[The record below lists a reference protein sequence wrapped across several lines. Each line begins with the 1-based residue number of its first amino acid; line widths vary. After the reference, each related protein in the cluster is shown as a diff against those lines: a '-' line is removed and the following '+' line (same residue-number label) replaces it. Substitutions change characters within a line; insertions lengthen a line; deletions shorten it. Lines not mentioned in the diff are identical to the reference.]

1 MQQLPDSLVIYP
13 VNSLCGGV
21 SVQGCGDPRIVMAM
35 AVASL
40 RCTQGLTIEGCECVD
55 ELYPGYFDR
64 FRGVT
69 LSR

>member
-1 MQQLPDSLVIYP
+1 M
-13 VNSLCGGV
+13 
-21 SVQGCGDPRIVMAM
+21 IVMAM

-55 ELYPGYFDR
+55 ELYPGFFDR